1 MKDPIIVFENVT
13 KSYPYYGYIISGFK
27 NFLFNFPKAIKESK
41 KRFVALRNISF
52 QVYRG
57 ECFGIIGKNGAGKS
71 TLLGLVAG
79 VLKPDSGKILVK
91 GRISPLLELGAGFHP
106 ELTGKENIILNA
118 VLLGMG
124 KKEILKE
131 IDKIID
137 FSELREFIDQP
148 IRTYSSGMIA
158 RLGFSI
164 AIHLN
169 HEILL
174 IDEIL
179 SVGDISFQKKCIDKI
194 LNFKKNGV
202 TILLVTHSPKDL
214 VELCDRAM
222 LINNHE
228 IKIIGK
234 PEEVIKVYSELI
246 K

>member
-1 MKDPIIVFENVT
+1 MKVPIIVFENVT
-13 KSYPYYGYIISGFK
+13 KSYPYYGYIVSGFK

-41 KRFVALRNISF
+41 KKFVALRNISF

-57 ECFGIIGKNGAGKS
+57 ECFGIIGRNGAGKS

-106 ELTGKENIILNA
+106 ELTGRENIILNA
-118 VLLGMG
+118 VLLGMR

-164 AIHLN
+164 AVHLN

-202 TILLVTHSPKDL
+202 TILLATHNLKDL

-222 LINNHE
+222 LLPLGFQLFLFHH
-228 IKIIGK
+228 
-234 PEEVIKVYSELI
+234 Y
-246 K
+246 